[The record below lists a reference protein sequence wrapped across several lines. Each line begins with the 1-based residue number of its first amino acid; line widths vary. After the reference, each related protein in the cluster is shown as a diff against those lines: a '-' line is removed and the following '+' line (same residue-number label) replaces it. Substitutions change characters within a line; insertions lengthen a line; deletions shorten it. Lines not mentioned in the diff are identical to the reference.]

1 MLRLTAT
8 DRPDE
13 KGLPMSDPAEE
24 STPAKLSRRGVIA
37 AGAGMAAAA
46 AATLGPAGIADA
58 VSHAGGSTAPHP
70 KTPAEALRIL
80 QAGNKRY
87 RQGRLQL
94 RDYSPVGARRAAE
107 QKPLAAIITCADSRI
122 SPELVFDIERG
133 NIFVSRIAGNSID
146 VGTLGSTE
154 YAVAV
159 LGVKLVMVLGHS
171 DCGAIKAAIGT
182 VTEGKTYPAA
192 KYGSIGKVIQGLV
205 PTVKSLPADQRTL
218 GRCVPANAIA
228 QATDLAARGPII
240 APAVASRAV
249 QVVAGVYNIA
259 NGAVSIVR

>member
-1 MLRLTAT
+1 M
-8 DRPDE
+8 DR
-13 KGLPMSDPAEE
+13 GSF
-24 STPAKLSRRGVIA
+24 LSRRRFIGG
-37 AGAGMAAAA
+37 AGAVAGAAALGGVGA
-46 AATLGPAGIADA
+46 AEALAGAT
-58 VSHAGGSTAPHP
+58 GGKAPHP

-87 RQGRLQL
+87 RQGKLSL
-94 RDYSPVGARRAAE
+94 RDYSPVGERRAAE
-107 QKPLAAIITCADSRI
+107 QKPFAAIITCADSRI

-146 VGTLGSTE
+146 SGTLGSTE

-182 VTEGKTYPAA
+182 VTEGKTYPSS
-192 KYGSIGKVIQGLV
+192 KYGAIGDFVDLLV

-228 QATDLAARGPII
+228 QAQNLARRGPIV
-240 APAVASRAV
+240 APAIESGAIE
-249 QVVAGVYNIA
+249 VVAGVYNIA
-259 NGAVSIVR
+259 NGAISIVR